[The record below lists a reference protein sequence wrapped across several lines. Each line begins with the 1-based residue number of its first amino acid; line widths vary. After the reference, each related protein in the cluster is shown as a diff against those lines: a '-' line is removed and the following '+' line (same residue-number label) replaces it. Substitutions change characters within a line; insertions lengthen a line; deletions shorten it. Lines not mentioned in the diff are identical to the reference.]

1 MTTRTA
7 AYRWKTAAA
16 LVAAS
21 AMLVAGCSSDSDDSD
36 SSGEIFLEAAT
47 DTGPDPFTDS
57 VAASPSPSPLPGEE
71 TESADPA
78 ATASQT
84 DGDTDDTT
92 STEVAAET
100 GTEAGL
106 YGGSLQTQVCDRG
119 KLISFLEDNPD
130 KASAWADVLSISE
143 GEIPVYVGSLAPV
156 ILREDTRVTNHGY
169 ADGQA
174 TARQSIL
181 QAGTAVLVD
190 EFGMPRVRCE
200 CGNPLLAPIAV
211 SSGPDY
217 VGTTWEGFDSATV
230 VRIEPGEAVKVLVV
244 ISIETGE
251 EIEVPVGKGAQPGPT
266 ASGSP
271 STSPSGSPTT
281 SGSPSASP
289 TTSGSPSASPTTSGG
304 SNAEYT
310 NCNRRYGELV
320 RDLTL
325 AGGIDP
331 ADADRWAG
339 QAEEAAQKAN
349 SGDLAGATEIICGT
363 VSEMEAVLAGG

>member
-1 MTTRTA
+1 MRMSIA
-7 AYRWKTAAA
+7 ADRWKLAAAVVAAAA
-16 LVAAS
+16 LV
-21 AMLVAGCSSDSDDSD
+21 VTGCSSDSEDNAG
-36 SSGEIFLEAAT
+36 SGEVFLEAAT

-57 VAASPSPSPLPGEE
+57 VAATPSATPAPD
-71 TESADPA
+71 ESAEPDA
-78 ATASQT
+78 AASEA
-84 DGDTDDTT
+84 DGDGSDD
-92 STEVAAET
+92 SAGNEVAAET
-100 GTEAGL
+100 GTDAGL
-106 YGGSLQTQVCDRG
+106 YGGSLDTQVCDRG

-130 KASAWADVLSISE
+130 KAAAWADVLSIAV

-156 ILREDTRVTNHGY
+156 ILRQDTRVTNHGY

-181 QAGTAVLVD
+181 EAGTAVLVD

-211 SSGPDY
+211 TSGPDY
-217 VGTTWEGFDSATV
+217 VGTPWDGFDSATV
-230 VRIEPGEAVKVLVV
+230 VRIDPGEAVQVLIV
-244 ISIETGE
+244 ISIETGK
-251 EIEVPVGKGAQPGPT
+251 EIEVPVGKGAQPEPSP
-266 ASGSP
+266 SGSP
-271 STSPSGSPTT
+271 SVSPSPSGSPTSA

-289 TTSGSPSASPTTSGG
+289 TSGG
-304 SNAEYT
+304 GDNAEYT
-310 NCNRRYGELV
+310 NCARRYGELV

-331 ADADRWAG
+331 SDADRWAA
-339 QAEEAAQKAN
+339 QAEEAANKAN